1 MINLI
6 LIFYII
12 LSKIESVYAL
22 SLKFKDIAR
31 YINVKDPE
39 MKTKIENMVRVY
51 KYAQL
56 IYEKRNEQINI
67 TKEVLEKLEKNIQ
80 VFYDIFEKQHQ
91 ANTAASAAAANSTVA
106 ASNSTT
112 NNSLN
117 STSAQLQQQIRL
129 QQARQAQNQPHTQ
142 LNGKIANNQTA
153 TQTPT
158 QSSTLLN
165 NTITVKTEPKVETVN
180 KTPVNQPKTINIETI
195 KTENKNIGLKTSN
208 SEVFIPED
216 KSEIEKTSN
225 KTSNSSST
233 KKRNSKKS
241 NTSSS
246 SISSINLTSKKTE
259 ISSTTELSSKRGAN
273 SSKDFKLEKDNSAFL
288 GKIDRNINIFLLDN
302 KNFKSHIKSSSK
314 TRSIV
319 QNSFKYIIDENRP
332 AYGINSCAEEI
343 SSLCFSNENKS
354 KDKPIRFENINDS
367 PNDHKS
373 LFEDIINRKSHIITN
388 KNKNVNKK
396 NLQQSIKTINENET
410 SKRKFD
416 GMNDIDDSNTI
427 TNINKKM
434 KINDK
439 YSNIIEEINF
449 LKDKYKITVNIV
461 DIPNI
466 TLILKDN
473 KSCEIPWNE
482 FISMINTIKKEES
495 EIITSDSSNMNEN
508 NINSTSL
515 SSNLTTNNSTH
526 KINNERVMLI
536 ISLNL
541 SNYIDTNEAEN
552 EYNIP
557 GDNQSNI
564 VIYARIPKSTQRYSH
579 HGIFDWNLSYIKK
592 KSIFQTSD
600 EDNKLKEKKI
610 YDFVSHKIHDQDT
623 TNNNTISN
631 TNTVL
636 QDVTNNIANNDISK
650 NTDISSSTSTPVIK
664 VWHIVEW
671 ILEGVKS

>member
-1 MINLI
+1 
-6 LIFYII
+6 
-12 LSKIESVYAL
+12 
-22 SLKFKDIAR
+22 
-31 YINVKDPE
+31 
-39 MKTKIENMVRVY
+39 
-51 KYAQL
+51 
-56 IYEKRNEQINI
+56 
-67 TKEVLEKLEKNIQ
+67 
-80 VFYDIFEKQHQ
+80 
-91 ANTAASAAAANSTVA
+91 
-106 ASNSTT
+106 
-112 NNSLN
+112 
-117 STSAQLQQQIRL
+117 
-129 QQARQAQNQPHTQ
+129 
-142 LNGKIANNQTA
+142 
-153 TQTPT
+153 
-158 QSSTLLN
+158 
-165 NTITVKTEPKVETVN
+165 
-180 KTPVNQPKTINIETI
+180 
-195 KTENKNIGLKTSN
+195 
-208 SEVFIPED
+208 
-216 KSEIEKTSN
+216 
-225 KTSNSSST
+225 
-233 KKRNSKKS
+233 
-241 NTSSS
+241 
-246 SISSINLTSKKTE
+246 
-259 ISSTTELSSKRGAN
+259 
-273 SSKDFKLEKDNSAFL
+273 
-288 GKIDRNINIFLLDN
+288 
-302 KNFKSHIKSSSK
+302 
-314 TRSIV
+314 
-319 QNSFKYIIDENRP
+319 
-332 AYGINSCAEEI
+332 
-343 SSLCFSNENKS
+343 
-354 KDKPIRFENINDS
+354 
-367 PNDHKS
+367 
-373 LFEDIINRKSHIITN
+373 
-388 KNKNVNKK
+388 
-396 NLQQSIKTINENET
+396 
-410 SKRKFD
+410 
-416 GMNDIDDSNTI
+416 MNDIDDSNTI

-564 VIYARIPKSTQRYSH
+564 VIYARIPKSTQCYSH